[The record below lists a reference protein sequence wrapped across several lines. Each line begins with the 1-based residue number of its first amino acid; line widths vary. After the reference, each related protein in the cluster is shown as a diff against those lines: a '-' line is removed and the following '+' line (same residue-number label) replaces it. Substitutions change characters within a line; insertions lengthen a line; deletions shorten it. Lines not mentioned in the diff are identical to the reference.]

1 MRLALVIERFQPGT
15 GGVENVA
22 WNVAHG
28 LARAGDEV
36 HVVARRASDSPA
48 VRLHRVR
55 VPTAWQ
61 PLRVIAF
68 SRAAARAIPR
78 DRVDCVFSFSRT
90 LHQNVYRAGGGSHA
104 DYMGRRYGKL
114 HRLWRLSPRHAVLLA
129 TERRVFRDPS
139 QQIVCVS
146 HMVRA
151 EIQRRYGVPDDR
163 VAVVHNGVDL
173 ERFHPRHRAGPGARL
188 RAALRAGATPVWL
201 FPGSGF
207 ARKGLDTALRA
218 LAHGRPTGS
227 QLWVAGRDDPGRW
240 RRLAR
245 RLGVEE
251 RVRFVG
257 FRSDIETTYAAAD
270 ALFLPTRYDPFPNA
284 CLEAAAAG
292 LPVVTS
298 GAAGAAELFREH
310 GGVVEDPEDI
320 AGFAAILERLAEP
333 GERERWGAAARRVAE
348 AHAWDVQVAALREQ
362 LRRAA
367 P

>member
-1 MRLALVIERFQPGT
+1 MRLALVIERFHPGT

-218 LAHGRPTGS
+218 LARGSPTGS